1 MKHYA
6 IMAIKKLSIIVCS
19 IVVLACGCSSNNS
32 SENTYTSESSVSN
45 VTNKSEAYAYTTAS
59 HDISAS
65 AVETSEPEIAK
76 KSFVNVIYEDSKVEE
91 TEDTDLA
98 MNFSLDLTKSWLME
112 DSSLLDVDNYIEN
125 KYLNEYVR
133 DNLNQTIRSESGAL
147 PQTYDI
153 YAQVYD
159 VEEVGG
165 INYVNIYLK
174 AYHNNRQYGLVGGC
188 TVGVRDGKVVNVVR
202 EHSIQPIHYCIYETP
217 YKAGDSIYKPN
228 IWDDEMLAQRAVKAF
243 KMYANEEYP
252 YFQAAWDSLGE

>member
-1 MKHYA
+1 MKFC
-6 IMAIKKLSIIVCS
+6 INKVIKKISIIISVT
-19 IVVLACGCSSNNS
+19 VVLACGCSSNNNC
-32 SENTYTSESSVSN
+32 ENTDTSESVLV
-45 VTNKSEAYAYTTAS
+45 VTNISETYSPTAASSDMNTSEAGTP
-59 HDISAS
+59 
-65 AVETSEPEIAK
+65 EPEKAK
-76 KSFVNVIYEDSKVEE
+76 KSVVNVIYEDSEVEE

-98 MNFSLDLTKSWLME
+98 MSFSLDLTKSWLME
-112 DSSLLDVDNYIEN
+112 DSDLLNVDNYIEN

-159 VEEVGG
+159 VEEVEG

-174 AYHNNRQYGLVGGC
+174 AYCNNRQFGLVGGC
-188 TVGVRDGKVVNVVR
+188 TVGVRDGKVVNVVK

-217 YKAGDSIYKPN
+217 YKVGDSIYKPN

-243 KMYANEEYP
+243 KMYANGEYP